1 MAGVEGTAEVCLLLC
16 CDNYLEQFVAHN
28 RYVSYRNRKEDK
40 NWRTVSNRQLLDL
53 QLLDLQKIVS
63 TFKKEGMTLSALSFP
78 PLLSLHVL
86 PDSQP
91 SW

>member
-1 MAGVEGTAEVCLLLC
+1 MAGVEETAEVCLLLC

-53 QLLDLQKIVS
+53 QKIVS

-78 PLLSLHVL
+78 PLLSLQVL

-91 SW
+91 PW